1 VQLGIALAGCV
12 FVLFLKLLPGIEPVN
27 TNTSLDI
34 NAKIIFRNL
43 LDWHN
48 EMQQTPEFL
57 EAVLQRSACDQNP
70 AVGFE
75 LH

>member
-12 FVLFLKLLPGIEPVN
+12 LVLFLELLPGIEPVN
-27 TNTSLDI
+27 TNTSLHI
-34 NAKIIFRNL
+34 HVKIIFRNL

-48 EMQQTPEFL
+48 EMQQTPKFL
-57 EAVLQRSACDQNP
+57 EAVLQRSSCDQNP